1 MCYVFVIPES
11 HDVTVI
17 CDVIL
22 TPSSKIKDKVKEK
35 VNIQEK

>member
-1 MCYVFVIPES
+1 MCYVFVISES

-22 TPSSKIKDKVKEK
+22 TPNSKIKNKIKEK